1 MDWQVEIKQK
11 DKYNRNT
18 EKQRKREVFE

>member
-11 DKYNRNT
+11 DKYNKNT
-18 EKQRKREVFE
+18 EKQRKREVF